1 MDAKF
6 GFRQNNKDHKDIIVP
21 SANFT
26 DSVGTSRFSAVDRLK
41 FAALVSR
48 SRGSLKQASVF
59 LNTMQT
65 SDYAMPTIFKKF
77 FNSYVREGKK
87 LNSATAVVNDF
98 SRYYA
103 SVLDKEVSSKKSKLG
118 KDKYIR
124 IKTLGLRFI
133 EKNQRSIYMTIAS
146 HMNITQA
153 KNFIIRRLER
163 AKSIGTFVRINNG
176 YKVTTPEGFVAI
188 KNGHAIKLVD
198 RFEFSRNNFTVA
210 KNWDKK

>member
-1 MDAKF
+1 
-6 GFRQNNKDHKDIIVP
+6 
-21 SANFT
+21 
-26 DSVGTSRFSAVDRLK
+26 
-41 FAALVSR
+41 
-48 SRGSLKQASVF
+48 
-59 LNTMQT
+59 
-65 SDYAMPTIFKKF
+65 MPTIFKKF
-77 FNSYVREGKK
+77 FNSYVREGKTLK
-87 LNSATAVVNDF
+87 SASVVVRDF

-103 SVLDKEVSSKKSKLG
+103 SVLDKEVSSKKSKSG

-188 KNGHAIKLVD
+188 KNGRAIKLID